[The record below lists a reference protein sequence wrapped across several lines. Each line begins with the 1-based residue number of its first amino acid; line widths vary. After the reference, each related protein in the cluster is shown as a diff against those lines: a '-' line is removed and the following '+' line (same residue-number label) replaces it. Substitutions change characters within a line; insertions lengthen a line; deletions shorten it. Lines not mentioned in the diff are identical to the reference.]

1 MFRKFALISLVP
13 TLFWACQSSQE
24 KDVHY
29 SMGYIDAG
37 QIPVPPEAIST
48 YEPTDVTYLYE
59 PSVEL
64 TSDWNLDVK
73 LFSKYRYTNE
83 YVQRW
88 RDKMGYTPTRPVMTD
103 EEFFNEVNLDYPG
116 LEKVKMAIENKNF
129 GRALEGYLVYQSK
142 RSMTNHLKHKALSQ
156 KAGEAAVK
164 EADRIMADPKFP
176 DCFPGKDFSL
186 IRLSGHL
193 DRAYFYTK
201 EIKYVKAWLEVYNY
215 WYETERPPAE
225 RLKAYIGFIF
235 EPNWIT
241 LEAWRSV
248 VELCK
253 SERRL
258 AQVGE
263 HGLDQDKI
271 FNVYKSILEPAQFLY
286 QNNDVFM
293 PGNWQ
298 VLQCEGLIKIGAYYP
313 SFKQAQHW

>member
-116 LEKVKMAIENKNF
+116 LEKVKMAIENK
-129 GRALEGYLVYQSK
+129 
-142 RSMTNHLKHKALSQ
+142 M
-156 KAGEAAVK
+156 
-164 EADRIMADPKFP
+164 
-176 DCFPGKDFSL
+176 
-186 IRLSGHL
+186 
-193 DRAYFYTK
+193 
-201 EIKYVKAWLEVYNY
+201 
-215 WYETERPPAE
+215 
-225 RLKAYIGFIF
+225 
-235 EPNWIT
+235 
-241 LEAWRSV
+241 
-248 VELCK
+248 
-253 SERRL
+253 
-258 AQVGE
+258 
-263 HGLDQDKI
+263 
-271 FNVYKSILEPAQFLY
+271 
-286 QNNDVFM
+286 NNT
-293 PGNWQ
+293 
-298 VLQCEGLIKIGAYYP
+298 
-313 SFKQAQHW
+313 